1 MENKQRSMRQLMFP
15 LQITILIAVT
25 FGVGVLFGSQ
35 MTSLQ
40 AQGNGTELTSEA
52 EEAFRP
58 LFQTYNLI
66 QDQFIDQIDDTA
78 LVDAAINGM
87 VEALE
92 DQYSSYV
99 EAEFFEYVDDN
110 LSGQIEGIGVT
121 IQETEEGLIEVVN
134 VLEGTPAERS
144 GVMVGDIFLQ
154 VNGEDVTEF
163 NTLELA
169 TVVRGPSGSTV
180 NIVFGRNGDEVELS
194 IERAPIEIP
203 NIEAE
208 ILEGD
213 IAYIRM
219 ANFTSIA
226 RDQVNIALSELD
238 PNATNGLIFDL
249 RDNPGGFLSTATEI
263 AGLFLEEGTILI
275 EEFGDDTNNVFK
287 VDEGEVIQIFNDGSE
302 RVYSDNAA
310 FAGLDVPVIIL
321 VNERSASASEL
332 VAGAWQDN
340 GTVTILGETTF
351 GKGTVQIQNTLVNGA
366 GLRLTVAR
374 WLTPNGSWIT
384 DLGVTP
390 DIIIPLFDEEELAL
404 EPDEDPQLDAAVEFL
419 LTGEIPE
426 TAVSPEEFEAMQEAE
441 EAETEAEAGD

>member
-1 MENKQRSMRQLMFP
+1 MENKQRSMRQLLFP
-15 LQITILIAVT
+15 LQITFLIAVT
-25 FGVGVLFGSQ
+25 FGIGVLFGTQYS
-35 MTSLQ
+35 SLQ
-40 AQGNGTELTSEA
+40 AQGNSTDLSSEA

-66 QDQFIDQIDDTA
+66 QSQFIDDIDDAA

-87 VEALE
+87 VEALD

-99 EAEFFEYVDDN
+99 EAEFFGYMDDN

-121 IQETEEGLIEVVN
+121 IQETEDGVIEVVN
-134 VLEGTPAERS
+134 VLEGTPAEAS
-144 GVMVGDIFLQ
+144 GVQNGDIFLR
-154 VNGEDVTEF
+154 VNGEDVRGM

-169 TVVRGPSGSTV
+169 TIVRGPSGSTV
-180 NIVFGRNGDEVELS
+180 DITFGRGGEEVDLT

-226 RDQVNIALSELD
+226 RDQVDEALAQLD
-238 PNATNGLIFDL
+238 ANSTNGLIFDL

-275 EEFGDDTNNVFK
+275 EEFGDDSTNVFK
-287 VDEGEVIQIFNDGSE
+287 VDAGEIIQILADGSE

-310 FAGLDVPVIIL
+310 FAGMDVPVVIL

-340 GTVTILGETTF
+340 ETVTIIGETTF
-351 GKGTVQIQNTLVNGA
+351 GKGTVQLQNTLINGG

-374 WLTPNGSWIT
+374 WLTPNGNWIT

-390 DIIIPLFDEEELAL
+390 DIIIPLSNEEEMAL
-404 EPDEDPQLDAAVEFL
+404 NPGEDPQLDAAVEFL

-426 TAVSPEEFEAMQEAE
+426 AAVDPEEYEAAMEAE
-441 EAETEAEAGD
+441 AEAEAETDE

>member
-1 MENKQRSMRQLMFP
+1 MEKQQRSMRKLMFP
-15 LQITILIAVT
+15 LQITLLIAVT
-25 FGVGVLFGSQ
+25 FGVGVLFGTQFS
-35 MTSLQ
+35 SLQ
-40 AQGNGTELTSEA
+40 AQGNSTELTTEA

-66 QDQFIDQIDDTA
+66 QDQYIDNIEDSV

-87 VEALE
+87 VEALD
-92 DQYSSYV
+92 DQYSNYV
-99 EAEFFEYVDDN
+99 DAEFFGQIEDN

-121 IQETEEGLIEVVN
+121 IQENEDGVIEVVN

-144 GVMVGDIFLQ
+144 GVQNGDIFIR
-154 VNGEDVTEF
+154 VNGEDVRGL
-163 NTLELA
+163 NTAELA
-169 TVVRGPSGSTV
+169 TIVRGPSGSTV
-180 NIVFGRNGDEVELS
+180 EIAFSRDGEEIELT

-203 NIEAE
+203 NIETE

-219 ANFTSIA
+219 ASFTSIA
-226 RDQVNIALSELD
+226 RDQVNEALAELD
-238 PNATNGLIFDL
+238 PNSTNGLIFDL

-263 AGLFLEEGTILI
+263 AGMFLEEGTILI
-275 EEFGDDTNNVFK
+275 EEFGDDTTNVFK
-287 VDEGEVIQIFNDGSE
+287 VDAGEVIQILADGSE
-302 RVYSDNAA
+302 RIYSDNAA
-310 FAGLDVPVIIL
+310 FTDLSVPVVIL

-340 GTVTILGETTF
+340 GTVTIIGETTF
-351 GKGTVQIQNTLVNGA
+351 GKGTVQLQNTLINGA

-374 WLTPNGSWIT
+374 WLTPLGNSIT

-390 DIIIPLFDEEELAL
+390 DIFIPLSDEEELAL
-404 EPDEDPQLDAAVEFL
+404 NPGEDPQLDAAVEFL

-426 TAVSPEEFEAMQEAE
+426 AAVDPAE
-441 EAETEAEAGD
+441 LEAETEE